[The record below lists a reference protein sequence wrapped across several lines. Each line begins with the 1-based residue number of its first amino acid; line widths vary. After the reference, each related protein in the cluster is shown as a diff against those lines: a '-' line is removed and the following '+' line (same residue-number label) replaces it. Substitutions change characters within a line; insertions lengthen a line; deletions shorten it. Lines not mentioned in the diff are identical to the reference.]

1 MPWTVMPA
9 FDTYEQAREEF
20 AWDLPDE
27 FNPAVD
33 FLRKHGAASETPHGG
48 GSAAGADSVA
58 LEQAYP
64 DGRRESYTFADLD
77 RRSDRLAAGLADLGV
92 EAGDRVG
99 VVVSQKP
106 QNPITHLANWKLGAV
121 SIPLTVLFG
130 ADALQYRLADAG
142 AKAVVIDP
150 SVREEIDAVR
160 PDCPD
165 LEHVVEIETDD
176 PDGDGH
182 AFEDVLAGEDGDD
195 VDIEPYDATPDTET
209 AIMYTSGSTGPPK
222 GVLHSHALWLGRAAA
237 AYNYFDRGLGPDATV
252 WTPADWAWGAAL
264 GGTLFATWH
273 HGGTVVG
280 YPKQSFDPDEA
291 FSLLEEFDVTRS
303 FMPPTALRM
312 LMDVEDPTEQY
323 DLSIETFAAAGEPLT
338 PEIVDWVNGTFDD
351 VAINEFYGQTELNLA
366 VSYSA
371 GWYETKPGSM
381 GKVLP
386 GYDLAIVDP
395 DAAEA
400 GDIERLGR
408 GETGEIALSP
418 HDRSV
423 FFDEYWNMP
432 EKTAAK
438 QVDEWFLTGDLA
450 ERDEAGYV
458 WFKSRKDDVI
468 LTAGY
473 RVGPMEV
480 EEAILEHPDVG
491 QVGVVGV
498 PDETRGEII
507 KAFVEPAAGVT
518 GDDDLREEIRDL
530 VRENLAEYEYPREIE
545 FVDELPQTTTGK
557 IRRLELRERED

>member
-1 MPWTVMPA
+1 MTWTVMPS
-9 FDTYEQAREEF
+9 FDTYEQARSAFE
-20 AWDLPDE
+20 WDLPDS

-33 FLRKHGAASETPHGG
+33 FVRKHDT
-48 GSAAGADSVA
+48 DSVA

-64 DGRRESYTFADLD
+64 DGRRESYTFGDLD
-77 RRSDRLAAGLADLGV
+77 RRSDRLAAGLADLGI

-106 QNPITHLANWKLGAV
+106 QNPLTHLANWKLGAV
-121 SIPLTVLFG
+121 SVPLTVLFG
-130 ADALQYRLADAG
+130 PDALRYRLADAG

-150 SVREEIDAVR
+150 SVRDEIDAVR
-160 PDCPD
+160 DGCPD

-176 PDGDGH
+176 PAGDAR
-182 AFEDVLAGEDGDD
+182 AFRDVLVGAENQS
-195 VDIEPYDATPDTET
+195 VDLDPYDATPDTET

-237 AYNYFDRGLGPDATV
+237 AFNYFDQGLGPSATV

-280 YPKQSFDPDEA
+280 FPKQSFDPEEA
-291 FSLLEEFDVTRS
+291 FGLLDEFGVTHS

-312 LMDVEDPTEQY
+312 LMGVADPAAEY
-323 DLSIETFAAAGEPLT
+323 DLDVETFAAAGEPLT
-338 PEIVDWVNGTFDD
+338 PEIVEWVESTFDD
-351 VAINEFYGQTELNLA
+351 VALNEFYGQTELNLA
-366 VSYSA
+366 VGNSA
-371 GWYETKPGSM
+371 TWFETRPGSM

-386 GYDLAIVDP
+386 GYDLAIIDP
-395 DAAEA
+395 ETDDDGEL
-400 GDIERLGR
+400 DRLGT
-408 GETGEIALSP
+408 GETGEIALRP

-438 QVDEWFLTGDLA
+438 RVGDWFLTGDLA
-450 ERDEAGYV
+450 ERDDEGYV
-458 WFKSRKDDVI
+458 RFESRKDDVI
-468 LTAGY
+468 ITAGY

-480 EEAILEHPDVG
+480 EEAILEHPDVA
-491 QVGVVGV
+491 QAGVIGV
-498 PDETRGEII
+498 PDDTRGEII
-507 KAFVEPAAGVT
+507 KAYVEPASGVG
-518 GDDDLREEIRDL
+518 GDDDLRAEIRDL
-530 VRENLAEYEYPREIE
+530 VRENLAEYEYPREIA

-557 IRRLELRERED
+557 IRRLELRERDGIE

>member
-1 MPWTVMPA
+1 MSWTVMPS
-9 FDTYEQAREEF
+9 FESYEAARDSF

-33 FLRKHGAASETPHGG
+33 FLRKHGGG
-48 GSAAGADSVA
+48 EAAGVDRIA

-64 DGRRESYTFADLD
+64 DGRRESYSYRDLD
-77 RRSDRLAAGLADLGV
+77 RLSDRLAAGLADLGV

-99 VVVSQKP
+99 VVVPQKP
-106 QNPITHLANWKLGAV
+106 QNPLTHLANWKLGAV

-130 ADALQYRLADAG
+130 EDALRYRLDDAG
-142 AKAVVIDP
+142 AKAVVADP
-150 SVREEIDAVR
+150 SVREEIDAIR
-160 PDCPD
+160 GDCPT
-165 LEHVVEIETDD
+165 LEHVVEIETDA
-176 PDGDGH
+176 PAGDGR
-182 AFEDVLAGEDGDD
+182 AFDDVLAGNEGEDVEFDA
-195 VDIEPYDATPDTET
+195 YDATPDTQT

-237 AYNYFDRGLGPDATV
+237 AYNYFDQGLGPDATV

-273 HGGTVVG
+273 HGGTIVG
-280 YPKQSFDPDEA
+280 YPAEGFDGDEA
-291 FSLLEEFDVTRS
+291 FSLLEEFGVTKS

-312 LMDVEDPTEQY
+312 LMNVESPADEY
-323 DLSIETFAAAGEPLT
+323 DLDIETFAAAGEPMT
-338 PEIVDWVNGTFDD
+338 PEIVEWVETAFDD
-351 VAINEFYGQTELNLA
+351 VAVNEFYGQTELNLA
-366 VSYSA
+366 VGNSSS
-371 GWYETKPGSM
+371 WFETQPGSM
-381 GKVLP
+381 GKPLP

-395 DAAEA
+395 KAADAGE
-400 GDIERLGR
+400 IERR
-408 GETGEIALSP
+408 DPGETGEIALRP

-432 EKTAAK
+432 AKTAAK

-450 ERDEAGYV
+450 ERDDEGYV

-480 EEAILEHPDVG
+480 EEAILEHPDVA
-491 QVGVVGV
+491 QAGVVGV

-507 KAFVEPAAGVT
+507 KAFVEPSERVT
-518 GDDDLREEIRDL
+518 PNDDLRAEIREL

-557 IRRLELRERED
+557 IRRLELRQRDGE

>member
-1 MPWTVMPA
+1 MPWTVMPS
-9 FDTYEQAREEF
+9 FETHEQAREEF

-33 FLRKHGAASETPHGG
+33 FLQKQDNPDRI
-48 GSAAGADSVA
+48 A

-64 DGRRESYTFADLD
+64 DGRRESYSYRDLD
-77 RRSDRLAAGLADLGV
+77 RRSDRLARGLADLGI

-99 VVVSQKP
+99 VVVPQKP

-130 ADALQYRLADAG
+130 EDALRYRLDDAG
-142 AKAVVIDP
+142 ASAVVVDP

-160 PDCPD
+160 DDCPA

-176 PDGDGH
+176 PAGDVR

-195 VDIEPYDATPDTET
+195 VGFEPYDATPDTHT

-237 AYNYFDRGLGPDATV
+237 AYNYFDQGLGPDATV

-273 HGGTVVG
+273 HGGTIVG
-280 YPKQSFDPDEA
+280 YPARGFDADDA
-291 FSLLEEFDVTRS
+291 FSLLEEYDVTQS

-312 LMDVEDPTEQY
+312 LMDVDDPTDEY
-323 DLSIETFAAAGEPLT
+323 DLAVETFAAAGEPMT
-338 PEIVDWVNGTFDD
+338 PEIVEWVETAFAD
-351 VAINEFYGQTELNLA
+351 VAVNEFYGQTELNLA
-366 VSYSA
+366 VGNSST
-371 GWYETKPGSM
+371 WFETQPGSM
-381 GKVLP
+381 GKPLP
-386 GYDLAIVDP
+386 GYDLAILDP
-395 DAAEA
+395 EAADA
-400 GDIERLGR
+400 GDVERLDA
-408 GETGEIALSP
+408 GETGEIALRP
-418 HDRSV
+418 YDRSV

-432 EKTAAK
+432 AKTAAK
-438 QVDEWFLTGDLA
+438 RVGDWFLTGDLA
-450 ERDEAGYV
+450 ERDEDGYV

-468 LTAGY
+468 ITAGY

-480 EEAILEHPDVG
+480 EEAILEHPAVA
-491 QVGVVGV
+491 QAGVVGV

-507 KAFVEPAAGVT
+507 KAFVEPTEAPRET
-518 GDDDLREEIRDL
+518 DDLRAEIRDL
-530 VRENLAEYEYPREIE
+530 VRDNLAEYEYPREIE

-557 IRRLELRERED
+557 IRRLELRERENE